1 LAQAPL
7 PPMPT
12 LICGVRHRWRTVVE
26 CQSEQRRRSQN
37 AFCTGSSSG
46 RRGLALASCRSTS
59 TRRYPRFT
67 TCAAVGIGWRR
78 VRCTASPRSAKASKS
93 RGCARCFP
101 RLPAGYAA
109 HPAAVQSNGGDGYGE
124 IEADVLA
131 AFIARQQ
138 PRRIVQIGCG
148 VSTAVIL
155 DAARLAGCRPE
166 VICIDPYPT
175 AFLARG
181 AADGMVELIAQKSQ
195 DVPMRRMTDLDRGDF
210 LFVDSTHTVKPG
222 SEVNQIILEVMPR
235 LVPGVIVHFHDI

>member
-1 LAQAPL
+1 MSIRAAKTLAKRLLHRLFVGTQRLGLSVL
-7 PPMPT
+7 PVHFYSSVPEIHD
-12 LICGVRHRWRTVVE
+12 L
-26 CQSEQRRRSQN
+26 RRRRDWM
-37 AFCTGSSSG
+37 A
-46 RRGLALASCRSTS
+46 
-59 TRRYPRFT
+59 
-67 TCAAVGIGWRR
+67 
-78 VRCTASPRSAKASKS
+78 PRSMHGISALSEGEQIAWLRAMLS
-93 RGCARCFP
+93 A
-101 RLPAGYAA
+101 LPAGYAA

-181 AADGMVELIAQKSQ
+181 AADGMVELIAQKAQ